1 MILSDADTKPQGNV
15 LISDYG
21 HAMLTDFGRAKVLGE
36 LGFNT
41 KTVAGSSAYMAPELT
56 PGGDDNV
63 NVDKMFSKESD
74 VYAYAMLCQKVRIQL
89 ILNIEK
95 FSRDSRYLLE
105 KSLSLGI
112 THKTIHKSPSL
123 FGNIK
128 GQSAQIRYPKCCG
141 ISWKVVGLFRQRR
154 GLRLRR
160 YSSSWVS
167 DGYNIFFSLFH
178 FRGISSV
185 PRHEEF

>member
-15 LISDYG
+15 LISDHG

-36 LGFNT
+36 LGFDT
-41 KTVAGSSAYMAPELT
+41 KAVAGSAAYMAPELT

-89 ILNIEK
+89 ILSMEK
-95 FSRDSRYLLE
+95 ISRDSRYLLG
-105 KSLSLGI
+105 KRLSLGI
-112 THKTIHKSPSL
+112 THKTINKSPSL

-141 ISWKVVGLFRQRR
+141 ISWKVVGLFHQRR

-167 DGYNIFFSLFH
+167 DGYNILFSLFH